1 MGRIVVRATTGNMH
15 CRQCRYQ
22 LNGLDAGAC
31 PECGRHFD
39 PEEPDTYATDRLDE
53 HRKRLCQLGGGL
65 AAVLAAILVHSLYAN
80 DTTSP
85 MLVIIFG
92 GPGLL
97 IYFLGVVLLRSIP
110 SLRGMLLCFM
120 PALFMIGLYYSLAL
134 HMWSSLQGWPTAMGT
149 HDFPRG
155 LIVHADVALS
165 WFTWLLL
172 LVLFGGPIALLVCL
186 GVRRW
191 NHGLFHLG
199 LLVLS
204 FALGLGVMQLAP
216 RQFLSW
222 WWD

>member
-1 MGRIVVRATTGNMH
+1 MH
-15 CRQCRYQ
+15 CRQCQYQ

-39 PEEPDTYATDRLDE
+39 PEEPDTYATDRLE
-53 HRKRLCQLGGGL
+53 EQRKRLLQAGGGV
-65 AAVLAAILVHSLYAN
+65 AAVLAAILIRCLYAN
-80 DTTSP
+80 DASP
-85 MLVIIFG
+85 LILVVIFG
-92 GPGLL
+92 GAGLL
-97 IYFLGVVLLRSIP
+97 SYFFGVVLLRSKP
-110 SLRGMLLCFM
+110 SLRGMLLCCM

-134 HMWSSLQGWPTAMGT
+134 HMWWSLQGWPTTLGTQGFPQVLIAHGDIAM
-149 HDFPRG
+149 F
-155 LIVHADVALS
+155 

-172 LVLFGGPIALLVCL
+172 LVLFGGPIAFLVCL

-199 LLVLS
+199 LLALS